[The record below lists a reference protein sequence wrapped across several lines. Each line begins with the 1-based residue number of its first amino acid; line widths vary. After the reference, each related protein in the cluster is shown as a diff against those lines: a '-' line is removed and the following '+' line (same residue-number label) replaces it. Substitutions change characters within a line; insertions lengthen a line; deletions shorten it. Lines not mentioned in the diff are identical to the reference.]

1 MGEDVIS
8 LQKMQIT
15 SWVYLVVMVIG
26 SVLASMVEGLSDV
39 FSLSFALSVFVG
51 GVISIISFWASHTD
65 VIKFVT
71 NLTETSDVEE
81 RKEKAKKGKGHYL
94 LRFWIRIAIIGVV
107 LLLLIKSGMLNIFGL
122 VLGLSTVVFTVTL
135 TAFSVARHYFFSG
148 RR

>member
-15 SWVYLVVMVIG
+15 SWVYLAAMTIG
-26 SVLASMVEGLSDV
+26 SVVA

-51 GVISIISFWASHTD
+51 GVISIVSFWVSHTD

-71 NLTETSDVEE
+71 NLTETSDMEE

-94 LRFWIRIAIIGVV
+94 LKFWIRIAIIGVV
-107 LLLLIKSGMLNIFGL
+107 LLLLIKSGMINIFGL
-122 VLGLSTVVFTVTL
+122 ILGLSTVVFTVTL
-135 TAFSVARHYFFSG
+135 TAFSVAKHYFFSG